1 MSDNYTAPGVE
12 RVSQQTSDKQ
22 NIIVESKE
30 NLTKLRAF
38 ESKSN
43 YMGSSTVYTEL
54 EQAYGKY
61 LFIPFDIPKI
71 LPNDLEY
78 FVQYFYGNAKN
89 AGKQQED
96 LSTGTFA
103 PTKKTYR
110 TIDSHSP
117 GWTPVWTLN
126 TVQDIYTKF
135 PEIFEQIHD
144 YMPWVGGKEF
154 RWNMWSSAKD
164 VPAHRDHTSMVDA
177 PLAMRIK
184 LYDSNPT
191 ETLSLLVDPI
201 KEHDNPYVPLPVL
214 EDTNSFTWNNLRT
227 KHKSFKRPYADKI
240 LFIWRDRLVTSQQVN
255 QYVDLMDRSIAKYK
269 DTDKIWVDTNL
280 STDYLKLD

>member
-1 MSDNYTAPGVE
+1 MTDNYTAPGVDRISNE
-12 RVSQQTSDKQ
+12 TSDKQ

-38 ESKSN
+38 ESQSN
-43 YMGSSTVYTEL
+43 FMNSSPVHTEL

-71 LPNDLEY
+71 VPNNLGQ
-78 FVQYFYGNAKN
+78 FVAYFYGNAKN
-89 AGKQQED
+89 AGKQHED
-96 LSTGTFA
+96 LSSGTFA

-110 TIDSHSP
+110 TIDSNSP
-117 GWTPVWTLN
+117 GWSPVWSLN
-126 TVQDIYTKF
+126 TVDDIYTKF

-144 YMPWVGGKEF
+144 YMPWVGGNDF
-154 RWNMWSSAKD
+154 RWNMWSSAKE

-201 KEHDNPYVPLPVL
+201 KEHNNSYIPLPTL
-214 EDTNSFTWNNLRT
+214 EDTNTFAWNNLRT
-227 KHKSFKRPYADKI
+227 KHKSFKQVGADKI
-240 LFIWRDRLVTSQQVN
+240 LFIWRDKLVTAQQVN
-255 QYVDLMDRSIAKYK
+255 QFVDLIDRSIAKYNS
-269 DTDKIWVDTNL
+269 TDKVWIDT
-280 STDYLKLD
+280 SPVTDYLNLD